1 MITAEAQV
9 EAVDVTLGQDDPSS
23 EVEMLKR
30 MAAAADRGEDPD
42 SVLTEQERQPEVAE
56 SSEEGE
62 PPVGDGEEAQQQE
75 AEQADE
81 SQPEADGSGTE
92 VAEAQP
98 DPQPES
104 ESEPDKQ
111 PKFTRAQ
118 KKAQALSRSWEN
130 ADRRHRQAA
139 EREQQL
145 DAREA
150 RLAQLEQQIQQRNQ
164 PAPDDPMPKYSAGEI
179 AESLSEFI
187 DDGDFDTA
195 KALVKS
201 LAQKA
206 EANKAASSPTGPE
219 SPAFQQAWE
228 TNRKAMIQANPDL
241 TDTQS
246 ELFKEASGL
255 LQGDWGQ
262 VLNSHPAGVTAAVE
276 VAKLRLAAASVP
288 ELEAEVTRLETE
300 ISQLKK
306 ATQLGKTGASSRDAA
321 PASRNMTPEQE
332 IEALLSQ
339 ARRLERV

>member
-1 MITAEAQV
+1 MITAEAQADAV
-9 EAVDVTLGQDDPSS
+9 EVALGQDDPSS
-23 EVEMLKR
+23 DVEMLKR
-30 MAAAADRGEDPD
+30 MAAAADRGEDPH
-42 SVLTEQERQPEVAE
+42 SVLTEQEQQPAVAE
-56 SSEEGE
+56 SPEEGE

-75 AEQADE
+75 AEQAE
-81 SQPEADGSGTE
+81 VSPSEADGSGTE
-92 VAEAQP
+92 PTE
-98 DPQPES
+98 PQLES
-104 ESEPDKQ
+104 SSEEQQKP
-111 PKFTRAQ
+111 TRAQ

-164 PAPDDPMPKYSAGEI
+164 PVPNDPMPKYSAGEI

-206 EANKAASSPTGPE
+206 EANKAAAAPNSPD

-228 TNRKAMIQANPDL
+228 ANRKALIQANPDL
-241 TDTQS
+241 TDNQS
-246 ELFKEASGL
+246 ELFKEATGL

-262 VLNSHPAGVTAAVE
+262 ILNSHPAGVTAAVE

-288 ELEAEVTRLETE
+288 ELEAEVARLETE

-321 PASRNMTPEQE
+321 PASRNASPQQE